1 MNIEW
6 RPVVGYEGEYL
17 VSNTGLVKSLKF
29 KKPRIL
35 KNQKNKWGYYRIN
48 LKKDGKEKLLAVHRL
63 VAQAFIENPLNLPF
77 VNHKDECKTNNN
89 VSNLEWCTQKYN
101 INYGMAQQKRMN
113 AQRYTGK
120 KRFRP
125 VCQIKDGVVIAT
137 YESEHEAARK
147 TGCRQSSI
155 CSVVNHKRLKST
167 GGYEW
172 KFAEEVI

>member
-1 MNIEW
+1 MQIEW
-6 RPVVGYEGEYL
+6 RPVVGYDGYL
-17 VSNTGLVKSLKF
+17 VSNTGLIKSLKF
-29 KKPRIL
+29 RKPRIL
-35 KNQKNKWGYYRIN
+35 KNQKNRFGYLYIN
-48 LKKDGKEKLLAVHRL
+48 LKKNRKEYLLRVHRL
-63 VAQAFIENPLNLPF
+63 VAQAFIDNPLNLPC

-89 VSNLEWCTQKYN
+89 VENLEWCTQKYN
-101 INYGMAQQKRMN
+101 VNYGNAQKKRMN

-125 VCQIKDGVVIAT
+125 VCQIKDGAVIAT
-137 YESEHEAARK
+137 YESECEAARK

-172 KFAEEVI
+172 KFADEVI